1 MCFKR
6 LKTIKNNYN
15 IMFISLQEPFEQA
28 EYLPNYMRVLDMQG
42 WYANSN
48 NKIWLIWSNDFT
60 VSVIKHTD
68 QHVNCRINH
77 SSTSKEFHVTC
88 VYAKYRTALMKEL
101 WEELVLLSNSLTGL
115 WSIIGSF
122 NVILEAIEKEGG
134 TPYRIDKSF
143 DFINCMEDFGL

>member
-1 MCFKR
+1 M
-6 LKTIKNNYN
+6 
-15 IMFISLQEPFEQA
+15 
-28 EYLPNYMRVLDMQG
+28 
-42 WYANSN
+42 
-48 NKIWLIWSNDFT
+48 
-60 VSVIKHTD
+60 
-68 QHVNCRINH
+68 NCRINH
-77 SSTSKEFHVTC
+77 LSTGKEFHVTC

-115 WSIIGSF
+115 WSIIGGL